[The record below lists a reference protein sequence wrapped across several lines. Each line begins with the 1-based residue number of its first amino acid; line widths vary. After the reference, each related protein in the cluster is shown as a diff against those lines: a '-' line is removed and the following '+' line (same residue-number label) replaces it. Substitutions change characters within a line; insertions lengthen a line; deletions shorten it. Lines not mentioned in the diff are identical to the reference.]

1 MQCFNNSVIT
11 LQYDLLGLIPGVHFR
26 RSTLAMTLFFILQHD
41 DKSHVSILS
50 ISIPCEVLQVQP
62 LALISHIDPGE

>member
-1 MQCFNNSVIT
+1 MQCFINSVIT
-11 LQYDLLGLIPGVHFR
+11 LQYDHLRLIPGVHFR
-26 RSTLAMTLFFILQHD
+26 RSTLAMTLLFILQHD
-41 DKSHVSILS
+41 DKSHVIILS